1 MLKAFSFQKSLRLK
15 IHVAAIRIYGF
26 TYQLG
31 SPSSW
36 YVYHW
41 GLSYTAD
48 VVDTEKWDIIY
59 LQQTLPQQP
68 MRKNKK
74 LVWWQQT
81 LHQKVFI
88 INPFTFYLNG
98 HNMSRKGG
106 SCICVH
112 DIDFPSFYD
121 FFIEFLNCYSSVL
134 FWNCY
139 SSVLFWNCYSSVL
152 FWNCYSSVLF
162 WNCYSSVLFWNCY
175 SSVLFCVFHLPYRTC
190 IIHVWFLG
198 TFFVCEISD
207 RHWFELVTIS
217 PNDAEYEI
225 ANERSHVMTN
235 DMHQ

>member
-121 FFIEFLNCYSSVL
+121 FFIEF
-134 FWNCY
+134 
-139 SSVLFWNCYSSVL
+139 
-152 FWNCYSSVLF
+152 

-190 IIHVWFLG
+190 IIYVWFLG